1 MFKKLAALMAV
12 VMLLSVALA
21 PAMAEKNEKVKI
33 VATTFPSYDWLRQIL
48 GEREQEVELTLLQ
61 DSGIDLH
68 NFQPT
73 AQDFVKVSSADLFV
87 YIGGVSDGWVDDAI
101 GEAHNKHVLAVNLMD
116 AMGDAVKQD
125 VTVEGMQ
132 ESAHAHNHDDHEHE
146 AEAAHDHE
154 HEHEHEAEAAHDH
167 EHEAEAVHDHEHEA
181 EADHDHEH
189 DHEHE
194 HEGREHNHADEH
206 IWLSLRNAKVLVAAL
221 KDALVQVDAGH
232 AAVYEANAAAYIA
245 KLEALD
251 KEYAQ
256 AVAQVA
262 EPVLLFGDR
271 FPFRYLMDDYGIT
284 YYAAFAGCSAETE
297 ASFKTVAFLAGKT
310 DEHKLKAVLTLDG
323 SDQAIAK
330 AVINATGPRDQQ
342 LLTLNAMQSIGAQD
356 IANGITYLDIM
367 QDNLA
372 VLRQAL

>member
-12 VMLLSVALA
+12 VMLLSVAMA
-21 PAMAEKNEKVKI
+21 PAMAEKNEKLKI

-48 GEREQEVELTLLQ
+48 GEREQEVELSLLQ

>member
-21 PAMAEKNEKVKI
+21 PAMAEKNEKLKI

-48 GEREQEVELTLLQ
+48 GEREQEVELSLLQ

-101 GEAHNKHVLAVNLMD
+101 GEAHNKHALAVNLMD

-132 ESAHAHNHDDHEHE
+132 ESAHAHSHDDHEHE

>member
-21 PAMAEKNEKVKI
+21 PAMAEKNEKLKI

-48 GEREQEVELTLLQ
+48 GEREQEVELSLLQ

-87 YIGGVSDGWVDDAI
+87 YIGGVSDGWVDAAI

>member
-12 VMLLSVALA
+12 VMLLSVAMA
-21 PAMAEKNEKVKI
+21 PAMAEKNEKLKI

-48 GEREQEVELTLLQ
+48 GEREQEVELSLLQ

-132 ESAHAHNHDDHEHE
+132 EGAHAHNHDDHEHE

-181 EADHDHEH
+181 EANHDHEH

>member
-12 VMLLSVALA
+12 VMLLSVAMA
-21 PAMAEKNEKVKI
+21 PAMAEKNEKLKI

-48 GEREQEVELTLLQ
+48 GEREQEVELSLLQ

-132 ESAHAHNHDDHEHE
+132 EGAHAHNHDDHEHE

>member
-12 VMLLSVALA
+12 VMLLSVAMA
-21 PAMAEKNEKVKI
+21 PAMAEKNEKLKI

-48 GEREQEVELTLLQ
+48 GEREQEVELSLLQ

-372 VLRQAL
+372 VMRQAL

>member
-21 PAMAEKNEKVKI
+21 PAMAEKNEKLKI

-48 GEREQEVELTLLQ
+48 GEREQEVELSLLQ

>member
-21 PAMAEKNEKVKI
+21 PAMAEKNEKLKI

-87 YIGGVSDGWVDDAI
+87 YIGGVSDGWVNDAI

-132 ESAHAHNHDDHEHE
+132 ESAHAHSHDDHDHEHE

-154 HEHEHEAEAAHDH
+154 HEAEAAHDHDH

-181 EADHDHEH
+181 EA